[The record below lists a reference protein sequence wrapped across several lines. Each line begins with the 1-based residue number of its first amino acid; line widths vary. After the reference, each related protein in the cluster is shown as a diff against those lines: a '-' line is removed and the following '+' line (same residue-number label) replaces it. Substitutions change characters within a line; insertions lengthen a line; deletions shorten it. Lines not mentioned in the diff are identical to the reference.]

1 MTPTQTMVGLGE
13 VQVIQG
19 DAQFGCVGL
28 GSCVAVLVA
37 DAEAQ
42 VAGVANV
49 MLPKAS
55 PQAPGDRPAK
65 YADTGVPH
73 LVEMLE
79 RLGGERSRMKACL
92 VGGAQVMHG
101 QSPHL
106 MLDFGA
112 RNAQAARQSLEA
124 IAIPVIADDLGGDQ
138 GRTLFFDTQNGN
150 VTVRTPLS
158 PEKLLCQLR

>member
-1 MTPTQTMVGLGE
+1 MVGLGE

-19 DAQFGCVGL
+19 EAQFGCVGL
-28 GSCVAVLVA
+28 GSCVAVIVA
-37 DAEAQ
+37 DAEAN
-42 VAGVANV
+42 VAGLANV

-55 PQAPGDRPAK
+55 PQGPGDRPAK
-65 YADTGVPH
+65 YADTGVAH

-79 RLGGERSRMKACL
+79 RLGGERARMKACL

-101 QSPHL
+101 ATPHL
-106 MLDFGA
+106 LLDFGA
-112 RNAQAARQSLEA
+112 RNAQATRQSLEA
-124 IAIPVIADDLGGDQ
+124 LAIPVVADDLGGDQ
-138 GRTLFFDTQNGN
+138 GRTLFYDTQNGN